1 MSSDMECSLTITIP
15 FETGCQAEIAC
26 KLLSPD
32 PILKAMELHA
42 EYTTEDSKLVCA
54 FVGVSDRVLRA
65 AVTNTLDNIKTI
77 IECFDEFEGK
87 EDVLF

>member
-1 MSSDMECSLTITIP
+1 MECSLTITIP
-15 FETGCQAEIAC
+15 FETEKQAEIAQS
-26 KLLSPD
+26 LLSPD
-32 PILKAMELHA
+32 PILKVNELHA
-42 EYTTEDSKLVCA
+42 EYNAKGTKLVCS